1 MQRRRHRRARILRPL
16 TKANLTL
23 LSASV
28 RMNVTRAEAQARAR
42 LLDVEGYDV
51 VLDLTI
57 GDVTFGSTTT
67 ARFSCTEPGAETF
80 VDLVADRVD
89 EITLNGRAL
98 DPATVYDGTR
108 ITLTDLAADNE
119 LVVRASCRYMHT
131 GEGLHRFVDPV
142 DKSVYVYTQ
151 FEVADSRRVFTVFEQ
166 PDLKA
171 TFAFTV
177 TAPAD
182 WEVVSNQP
190 TPKPEPV
197 GLGNATWTFAPTERL
212 SSYIT
217 ALVAGPYHRVDGE
230 YRVGDRVVPL
240 GVFCRTSLAAHL
252 DTDTIL
258 EETRQGFAFFEEAF
272 DMAYPFAKYDQLFVP
287 EYNSGAMENAGC
299 VTLNEDYVFRSR
311 VPEVSYERRAVTILH
326 ELAHMWFGDLVTMTW
341 WDDLWLNESFAEW
354 ASTLA
359 AAEATRWDS
368 AWTTFAN
375 TDKTWAYRQDQL
387 PSTHPIAAE
396 IHDLE
401 DVEVNFDGITYAK
414 GASVLKLLAAWVG
427 REDFLAGIQAYF
439 RTFAWG
445 NTTLAD
451 LLGKLEETSGRDLK
465 AWSAEWLETAGVN
478 TLRPEIETDDDGLFT
493 SFTIVQSAPAAWPT
507 LRSHRLAIGL
517 YDLTDAGLVRR
528 DRVEL
533 DVLGARTEVPQ
544 LVGVAQ
550 PDLVLVNDDD
560 LTYAKVRL
568 DPRSLATLTGSIGE
582 FADRLARSLCW
593 SAAWD
598 MTRDAEMS
606 TQDYVTLVLGGVGRE
621 TDSSVVRTL
630 LRQAETA
637 VILYADPTTRD
648 ATMQRLADGLLGL
661 LRAAVPGSDSQ
672 LQITRAFASAAV
684 SDAQLAIVRAV
695 LDGTEQLDGLT
706 IDTDLRWH
714 LLHQLVA
721 AGKADE
727 LEVDR
732 ELDADDTATG
742 RRQAA
747 AALAARPDAAAKA
760 EAWSAVVA
768 GDELPNA
775 IQTAMIGGFSQAGQL
790 DLLRAYVAPYFD
802 ALTTVWEER
811 TNETAQN
818 VVIGLF
824 PTLLAEQATVDA
836 ADAWLRAHQ
845 DAAPALRRLVGESRD
860 GVARA
865 LR

>member
-1 MQRRRHRRARILRPL
+1 V
-16 TKANLTL
+16 
-23 LSASV
+23 LSAAA
-28 RMNVTRAEAQARAR
+28 RLNVSRDEAQSRAR
-42 LLDVEGYDV
+42 LIQVESYV
-51 VLDLTI
+51 VDLDLTE
-57 GDVTFGSTTT
+57 GDVTFGSVTT
-67 ARFSCTEPGAETF
+67 ARFRCTEPGAHSF
-80 VDLVADRVD
+80 IDLVA
-89 EITLNGRAL
+89 EQIESITLNGRAL
-98 DPATVYDGTR
+98 DPAGVYDGAR
-108 ITLTDLAADNE
+108 ITLDDLAEDND
-119 LVVRASCRYMHT
+119 LQVRARCRYMHT

-142 DKSVYVYTQ
+142 DKSVYLYTQ
-151 FEVADSRRVFTVFEQ
+151 FEVADSRRMFTVFEQ

-182 WEVVSNQP
+182 WSVISNQP
-190 TPKPEPV
+190 TPEPEPA
-197 GLGNATWTFAPTERL
+197 GLGNATWRFAPTERL

-230 YRVGDRVVPL
+230 YRNGDRVVPL
-240 GVFCRTSLAAHL
+240 ALYCRASLAPYL
-252 DTDTIL
+252 DADVIL
-258 EETRQGFAFFEEAF
+258 EETRQGFEFFERVF
-272 DMAYPFAKYDQLFVP
+272 DREYPFAKYDQLFVP
-287 EYNSGAMENAGC
+287 EFNSGAMENAGC
-299 VTLNEDYVFRSR
+299 VTHNEDYVFRSR
-311 VPEVSYERRAVTILH
+311 VPQVSYERRAVTILH

-359 AAEATRWDS
+359 AAEATRWTS

-427 REDFLAGIQAYF
+427 REQFLAGIADYF
-439 RTFAWG
+439 RAFAWG

-451 LLGKLEETSGRDLK
+451 LLGKLEEHSGRDLK

-478 TLRPEIETDDDGLFT
+478 TLRPAIETDDEGRFT
-493 SFTIVQSAPAAWPT
+493 SFAVLQSAPEAWPT
-507 LRSHRLAIGL
+507 LRSHRLGIGL
-517 YDLTDAGLVRR
+517 YDRTDAGLVRR
-528 DRVEL
+528 QRVEL
-533 DVLGARTEVPQ
+533 DVTGARTEVPE

-550 PDLVLVNDDD
+550 PDLVLINDDD

-568 DPRSLATLTGSIGE
+568 DERSLATLTSSIGD
-582 FADRLARSLCW
+582 FQDTLARSLCW
-593 SAAWD
+593 AAAWD

-606 TQDYVTLVLGGVGRE
+606 TQGYVTLVLGGVGRE
-621 TDSSVVRTL
+621 SDSSVMRTL

-637 VILYADPTTRD
+637 VALYSDPARRDESSRRLAEGLLDLLRD
-648 ATMQRLADGLLGL
+648 A
-661 LRAAVPGSDSQ
+661 
-672 LQITRAFASAAV
+672 SAG
-684 SDAQLAIVRAV
+684 SDAQLQLARAFSSAAVTDEQVAVVRAI
-695 LDGTEQLDGLT
+695 LDGSERLAGLD

-727 LEVDR
+727 TEIEREV
-732 ELDADDTATG
+732 DADDTATG

-747 AALAARPDAAAKA
+747 AAMAARPTAAAKA
-760 EAWSAVVA
+760 EAWATAVDS
-768 GDELPNA
+768 DELPNA
-775 IQTAMIGGFSQAGQL
+775 IQTAVIGGFSQTGQL
-790 DLLRAYVAPYFD
+790 DLLRPYVTPYFD
-802 ALTTVWEER
+802 ALTQVWEER

-818 VVIGLF
+818 VVIGFF
-824 PTLLAEQATVDA
+824 PTLLAEQSTVDA
-836 ADAWLRAHQ
+836 ADAWLEEHR
-845 DAAPALRRLVGESRD
+845 DATPALRRLVGEARD

-865 LR
+865 LRAQARDAEASSG

>member
-1 MQRRRHRRARILRPL
+1 M
-16 TKANLTL
+16 
-23 LSASV
+23 LSAAA
-28 RMNVTRAEAQARAR
+28 RMNVTRDEAQSRAR
-42 LLDVEGYDV
+42 LIEVESYDV
-51 VLDLTI
+51 ALDLTE
-57 GDVTFGSTTT
+57 GEVTFGSETTV
-67 ARFSCTEPGAETF
+67 RFRCTEPGARTF
-80 VDLVADRVD
+80 IDLVADQVD
-89 EITLNGRAL
+89 EITLNGRPL
-98 DPATVYDGTR
+98 QPGQVYDGTR
-108 ITLTDLAADNE
+108 IALDDLAADNH
-119 LVVRASCRYMHT
+119 LRVRARCRYMHT

-142 DKSVYVYTQ
+142 DKSVYLYTQ
-151 FEVADSRRVFTVFEQ
+151 FEVADSRRMFTVFEQ

-177 TAPAD
+177 TAPAE
-182 WEVVSNQP
+182 WQVVSCQP
-190 TPKPEPV
+190 TPEPEPA
-197 GLGNATWTFAPTERL
+197 GLGNATWRFAPTERL

-217 ALVAGPYHRVDGE
+217 ALVAGPYTRIDGE
-230 YRVGDRVVPL
+230 YRDGDRVIPL
-240 GVFCRTSLAAHL
+240 GLYCRASLAPHL
-252 DTDTIL
+252 DSEVIF
-258 EETRQGFAFFEEAF
+258 EETRQGFEFFERIF

-287 EYNSGAMENAGC
+287 EFNSGAMENAGC
-299 VTLNEDYVFRSR
+299 VTHNEDYVFRSR
-311 VPEVSYERRAVTILH
+311 VPQVSYERRAVTILH
-326 ELAHMWFGDLVTMTW
+326 EMAHMWFGDLVTMTW

-359 AAEATRWDS
+359 AAEATRWTS

-427 REDFLAGIQAYF
+427 RDEFLAGIRQYF
-439 RTFAWG
+439 RAFAWG

-478 TLRPEIETDDDGLFT
+478 TVHPEFTVDDDGRFS
-493 SFTIVQSAPAAWPT
+493 SFTVVQTAPEQWPT
-507 LRSHRLAIGL
+507 LRSHRLAVGL
-517 YDLTDAGLVRR
+517 YDRTDGGLVLR

-533 DVLGARTEVPQ
+533 DVTGARTELPE

-550 PDLVLVNDDD
+550 PALVLVNDDD
-560 LTYAKVRL
+560 LTYAKIRL
-568 DPRSLATLTGSIGE
+568 DEKSLATLTESIGDFE
-582 FADRLARSLCW
+582 DTLPRSLCW

-606 TQDYVTLVLGGVGRE
+606 TQAYLTLVLRGVGRE
-621 TDSSVVRTL
+621 TDSSVMRTL

-637 VILYADPTTRD
+637 VVLYSDPARRDETRR
-648 ATMQRLADGLLGL
+648 RLADGLLDL
-661 LRAAVPGSDSQ
+661 VRAAEAG
-672 LQITRAFASAAV
+672 
-684 SDAQLAIVRAV
+684 SDAQLQLSRAFSSAAVTDEHLAVVRDL
-695 LDGTEQLDGLT
+695 LDGSERLPGLT

-721 AGKADE
+721 AGLAGD
-727 LEVDR
+727 LEVER
-732 ELDADDTATG
+732 ELDSDDTATG

-747 AALAARPDAAAKA
+747 AALAARPTATAKS
-760 EAWSAVVA
+760 EAWTSVVD

-775 IQTAMIGGFSQAGQL
+775 IQTAVIGGFSQAGQL
-790 DLLRAYVAPYFD
+790 DLLRPYVAPYFES
-802 ALTTVWEER
+802 LTRVWDER

-818 VVIGLF
+818 IVIGLF
-824 PTLLAEQATVDA
+824 PTLLAEQSTVAA
-836 ADAWLRAHQ
+836 ADRWLAAHV

-865 LR
+865 LRAQARDARG

>member
-1 MQRRRHRRARILRPL
+1 V
-16 TKANLTL
+16 
-23 LSASV
+23 LSAAT
-28 RMNVTRAEAQARAR
+28 RMNVTRDEAQSRAR
-42 LLDVEGYDV
+42 IIAVDSYDVE
-51 VLDLTI
+51 LDLTE
-57 GDVTFGSTTT
+57 GDVTFRSSTT
-67 ARFSCTEPGAETF
+67 ARFRCTEPGSTTF
-80 VDLVADRVD
+80 IDLVADQVD
-89 EITLNGRAL
+89 EILLNGRVL
-98 DPATVYDGTR
+98 DPRQAYDGAR
-108 ITLTDLAADNE
+108 ILLDDLAPDNE
-119 LVVRASCRYMHT
+119 LSVRARCRYMHT

-142 DKSVYVYTQ
+142 DKSVYLYTQ
-151 FEVADSRRVFTVFEQ
+151 FEVADSRRMFTVFEQ

-182 WEVVSNQP
+182 WQVVSNQP
-190 TPKPEPV
+190 TPAPEPV
-197 GLGNATWTFAPTERL
+197 GLGNATWRFDRTERL
-212 SSYIT
+212 PSYIT
-217 ALVAGPYHRVDGE
+217 ALVAGPYHRVESE
-230 YRVGDRVVPL
+230 YRDGDRVIPL
-240 GVFCRTSLAAHL
+240 GLYCRASLAAHL
-252 DTDTIL
+252 DADVIL
-258 EETRQGFAFFEEAF
+258 EETRQGFEFFERIF
-272 DMAYPFAKYDQLFVP
+272 DLPYPFAKYDQLFVP
-287 EYNSGAMENAGC
+287 EFNSGAMENAGC
-299 VTLNEDYVFRSR
+299 VTHNEDYVFRSR

-326 ELAHMWFGDLVTMTW
+326 EMAHMWFGDLVTMTW

-427 REDFLAGIQAYF
+427 RDEFLAGIREYF

-478 TLRPEIETDDDGLFT
+478 TLHPEFTTDDEGRFT
-493 SFTIVQSAPAAWPT
+493 SFAVVQTAPEAWPT
-507 LRSHRLAIGL
+507 LRSHRLAVGL
-517 YDLTDAGLVRR
+517 YDRTEAGLARR

-533 DVLGARTEVPQ
+533 DVTGSRTELPD
-544 LVGVAQ
+544 LVGVAR
-550 PDLVLVNDDD
+550 PDLILVNDDD
-560 LTYAKVRL
+560 LTYAKIRL
-568 DPRSLATLTGSIGE
+568 DERSLATLTESIGDFE
-582 FADRLARSLCW
+582 DNLPRSLCW

-598 MTRDAEMS
+598 MTRDGEMS
-606 TQDYVTLVLGGVGRE
+606 TQDYLTLVLRGVGRE
-621 TDSSVVRTL
+621 TDSSVMRTL

-637 VILYADPTTRD
+637 VVLYADPARREETRR
-648 ATMQRLADGLLGL
+648 RLADGLLEL
-661 LRAAVPGSDSQ
+661 VRAADTG
-672 LQITRAFASAAV
+672 
-684 SDAQLAIVRAV
+684 SDAQLQLARAFSSAAVTDEQLAVVRAL
-695 LDGTEQLDGLT
+695 LDGSDRLLGLS

-721 AGKADE
+721 AGLADATDVE
-727 LEVDR
+727 REV
-732 ELDADDTATG
+732 DADDTATG

-747 AALAARPDAAAKA
+747 AALAARPTPDAKA
-760 EAWSAVVA
+760 EAWTAVVD

-775 IQTAMIGGFSQAGQL
+775 IQTAMIGGFAQVGQL
-790 DLLRAYVAPYFD
+790 GLLRPYVAPYFES
-802 ALTTVWEER
+802 LTRVWDER

-818 VVIGLF
+818 VVIGMF
-824 PTLLAEQATVDA
+824 PTLLAEPATVAA
-836 ADAWLRAHQ
+836 ADDWLAAHPE
-845 DAAPALRRLVGESRD
+845 AAPALRRLVGESRD

-865 LR
+865 LRAQARDARAG